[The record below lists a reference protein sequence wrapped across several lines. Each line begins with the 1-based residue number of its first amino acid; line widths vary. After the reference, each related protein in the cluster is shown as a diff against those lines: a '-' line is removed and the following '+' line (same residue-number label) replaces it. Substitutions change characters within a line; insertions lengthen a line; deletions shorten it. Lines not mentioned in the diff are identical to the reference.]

1 MVNQTPQPAP
11 LPHLPEVPAD
21 RVLVIT
27 RVLAA
32 IIVPILL
39 AAFFMLYLF
48 PDRSGE
54 LFAWP
59 IRPPMTAMM
68 LGATYL
74 GGVYFFARVI
84 IAWQWHTVQLGF
96 LPVSAFAGYM
106 GIATILHWDKF
117 THGFISFQLWA
128 LLYFTL
134 PFVIP
139 LVWYLNQRANRE
151 YTAAAEARF
160 SRGLRLSIG
169 GVGGVLVV
177 ASLILLIFPQAM
189 IPVWPWALTP
199 LTARS
204 LAAMFVLPG
213 FVGLSVAAD
222 GRWSAARIIFQAQ
235 SLAIVLFLIAMV
247 LNRAEIQ
254 WDQWSIW
261 TYLSGLLL
269 VLLLI
274 GWAALQ
280 SRRHADHAP
289 LH

>member
-1 MVNQTPQPAP
+1 MIDQTPLQAP
-11 LPHLPEVPAD
+11 LSPALHDRGDRLLP
-21 RVLVIT
+21 IT

-39 AAFFMLYLF
+39 AAFIMLYFF
-48 PDRSGE
+48 PNRSGA

-59 IRPPMTAMM
+59 IKPPMTAMM

-74 GGVYFFARVI
+74 GGVYFFTRVTFAR
-84 IAWQWHTVQLGF
+84 QWHTVQLGF

-106 GIATILHWDKF
+106 GIATLLHWDKF

-139 LVWYLNQRANRE
+139 VVWYLNQRANRRDVPP
-151 YTAAAEARF
+151 TEARF
-160 SRGLRLSIG
+160 SRGLRLAIG
-169 GVGGVLVV
+169 AVGGVLVL
-177 ASLILLIFPQAM
+177 ASLVLLVFPQAM
-189 IPVWPWALTP
+189 IPLWPWVLTP

-213 FVGLSVAAD
+213 WVGLGVAAD
-222 GRWSAARIIFQAQ
+222 GRWSAARFIFQAQ
-235 SLAIVLFLIAMV
+235 SLSIMLFLVAMF

-254 WDQWSIW
+254 WDQWGIW
-261 TYLSGLLL
+261 TFLGGLLA

-274 GWAALQ
+274 VWAARQ
-280 SRRHADHAP
+280 AHRPSA
-289 LH
+289 

>member
-1 MVNQTPQPAP
+1 MIKQPPRPTPRSPWLDARIDHV
-11 LPHLPEVPAD
+11 LP
-21 RVLVIT
+21 IT

-32 IIVPILL
+32 VIAPILL
-39 AAFFMLYLF
+39 AAFLMLYFF
-48 PDRSGE
+48 PNHSGA

-59 IRPPMTAMM
+59 IKPPMTAMM

-74 GGVYFFARVI
+74 GGVYFFTRV
-84 IAWQWHTVQLGF
+84 AFTRQWHAVQLGF
-96 LPVSAFAGYM
+96 LPVSAFAGTM

-139 LVWYLNQRANRE
+139 VVWYLNQRANRGDAPS
-151 YTAAAEARF
+151 TEARF
-160 SRGLRLSIG
+160 SRGLRWSIG
-169 GVGGVLVV
+169 AVGGVLML

-189 IPVWPWALTP
+189 IPLWPWALTP

-213 FVGLSVAAD
+213 WVGLGVAAD
-222 GRWSAARIIFQAQ
+222 GRWSAARFIFQAQ
-235 SLAIVLFLIAMV
+235 SLSIALFLVAMV

-254 WDQWSIW
+254 WSQWGIW
-261 TYLSGLLL
+261 TFLGGLLL

-274 GWAALQ
+274 GWAAL
-280 SRRHADHAP
+280 STRRSMEA
-289 LH
+289 

>member
-1 MVNQTPQPAP
+1 MLNQTPVQAP
-11 LPHLPEVPAD
+11 FSPSLDNPGD
-21 RVLVIT
+21 RVLIIT
-27 RVLAA
+27 RVLAT

-39 AAFFMLYLF
+39 VAFIMLYLF
-48 PDRSGE
+48 PNNSGN

-59 IRPPMTAMM
+59 IKPPMTAMM

-74 GGVYFFARVI
+74 GGVYFFTRVI
-84 IAWQWHTVQLGF
+84 LARQWHTVQLGF

-128 LLYFTL
+128 LLYFAL

-139 LVWYLNQRANRE
+139 VVWYLNQRANRGDAPS
-151 YTAAAEARF
+151 TEARF
-160 SRGLRLSIG
+160 SSGLRLAIG
-169 GVGGVLVV
+169 AVGGVLVL
-177 ASLILLIFPQAM
+177 ASLVLLIFPQVM
-189 IPVWPWALTP
+189 IPLWPWALTP

-213 FVGLSVAAD
+213 WVGLVVAAD

-235 SLAIVLFLIAMV
+235 SISIVLFLVAMA
-247 LNRAEIQ
+247 LNRAEL
-254 WDQWSIW
+254 QWSQWGIW
-261 TYLSGLLL
+261 TFLGGLLL
-269 VLLLI
+269 VLFLI

-280 SRRHADHAP
+280 ARRQSPGISR
-289 LH
+289 